1 MGAQSGYVCIATAFS
16 DEASGAWA
24 MINKPGIERH
34 YLSSAGQRSSGSPT
48 FRLGPV
54 QRFARIAAPRNFG
67 RDFFTPL
74 PPGGRG
80 ARLPFPAHTAA
91 CT

>member
-1 MGAQSGYVCIATAFS
+1 
-16 DEASGAWA
+16 

-34 YLSSAGQRSSGSPT
+34 YLSSAGQRPSGP
-48 FRLGPV
+48 RPCADPV
-54 QRFARIAAPRNFG
+54 QRFARIAAPRYFG

-80 ARLPFPAHTAA
+80 ARQPFPAHTAA